1 MERAL
6 ELLDVS
12 GGVRVSGKAGLL
24 VFEQIVCAG
33 DEGYLPVHRGLYRF
47 DGRRGSV
54 VQLEEFRLAV
64 EAGRVEEELPVRDGG
79 GEFRLKYQMT
89 HPVV

>member
-24 VFEQIVCAG
+24 VFEQIICAG
-33 DEGYLPVHRGLYRF
+33 GEGYLPVHRGLYRF
-47 DGRRGSV
+47 DGSSGSV

-64 EAGRVEEELPVRDGG
+64 EAGRVEEELPVFDGG
-79 GEFRLKYQMT
+79 GEVRLKYQIT